1 MRMIVGLYEHAMSTI
16 VRKPT
21 NLTLDAQTVRE
32 ARALN
37 INLSEA
43 AEKGIR
49 DALRNARAEQWR
61 SENASGMERSNRYV
75 DEHGL
80 PLAGYRQ
87 F

>member
-1 MRMIVGLYEHAMSTI
+1 MSTI

-32 ARALN
+32 ARSMN

-61 SENASGMERSNRYV
+61 SENAGSMERSNRYV